1 MYTVQQRLYHGTA
14 FFQAFDFAMDFAQT
28 LKRVQT
34 LKEGWLNSR
43 ALCSELVVEEPLVE
57 FVEARWRNGP
67 VAWKRHLIDQYL
79 TIE

>member
-1 MYTVQQRLYHGTA
+1 MEPPLFKHSIS
-14 FFQAFDFAMDFAQT
+14 
-28 LKRVQT
+28 LKRFKQ
-34 LKEGWLNSR
+34 LAEFAR

>member
-1 MYTVQQRLYHGTA
+1 VH
-14 FFQAFDFAMDFAQT
+14 DFA
-28 LKRVQT
+28 
-34 LKEGWLNSR
+34 
-43 ALCSELVVEEPLVE
+43 SELVVEEPLVE

>member
-14 FFQAFDFAMDFAQT
+14 SFQAFDFAIDFAQT
-28 LKRVQT
+28 LKP
-34 LKEGWLNSR
+34 EGWLNSR